1 MKRKIKKNKVVTP
14 DKPDENKP
22 GETKPS
28 ESKPSETKPN
38 KKSQTGDLT
47 PLASVFSSIFVSL
60 SGVYLVMRKKE
71 Y

>member
-1 MKRKIKKNKVVTP
+1 MKRRLVKQSLMNLNQVKLSQIKKP
-14 DKPDENKP
+14 
-22 GETKPS
+22 
-28 ESKPSETKPN
+28 
-38 KKSQTGDLT
+38 QTGDLT